1 MYSGTLS
8 RNAFDPSVSGMFGL
22 GAKSFVMLVGDKG
35 SMVIHTKSRET
46 GECYKMYAR
55 KVGFDVLP
63 HEDRGYGTS
72 FTFIHDSGFN
82 KLDVVKAIG
91 EFSRYV
97 RVPVRFTISGN
108 PVKVPNPGNS
118 RHYGVTVPAEIVL
131 TPSGPT
137 VISGVSPMVVL
148 DKKIKTSILHEL
160 ATGLMRM
167 PRSIS
172 SSIMTQSITN
182 SGV

>member
-1 MYSGTLS
+1 
-8 RNAFDPSVSGMFGL
+8 MFGL

-46 GECYKMYAR
+46 DECYKMYAR

-72 FTFIHDSGFN
+72 FTFIHDPSFN

-97 RVPVRFTISGN
+97 RIPVRFTISGS
-108 PVKVPNPGNS
+108 PVKVPNPDNS

-148 DKKIKTSILHEL
+148 NKKIKELNTSRTGYRADEN
-160 ATGLMRM
+160 ATEYIKL
-167 PRSIS
+167 
-172 SSIMTQSITN
+172 IMTQSITN